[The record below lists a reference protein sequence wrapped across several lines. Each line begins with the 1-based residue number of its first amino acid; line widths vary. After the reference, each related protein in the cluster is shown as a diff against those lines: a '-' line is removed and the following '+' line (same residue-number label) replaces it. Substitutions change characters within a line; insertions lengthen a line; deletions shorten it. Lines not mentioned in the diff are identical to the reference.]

1 MTSRDWLILIASVSL
16 LVQTTFCV
24 LGIWGSLRMN
34 RAAKRLAIRNGRT
47 LTEQLYD
54 AAGVTCWHL
63 PGLDR
68 EDCACNGKGDLSP
81 RSRS

>member
-16 LVQTTFCV
+16 LASCWLSLVGTYAA
-24 LGIWGSLRMN
+24 LRMN
-34 RAAKRLAIRNGRT
+34 RAAKRLAISNGRT
-47 LTEQLYD
+47 LHEQIYD

-68 EDCACNGKGDLSP
+68 EDCACNGKGDL
-81 RSRS
+81 